1 MLDSVHVPSPKFSAE
16 IDHPGSINE
25 NDSRLLQM
33 EVDQQDQY
41 IGNKMDKNV
50 SFCGLEH
57 QIQYMDWI
65 IWIESFF
72 FIRFFLRYFW
82 RVGCFC
88 VCFCWCCF
96 FVDQKFAKAN
106 PGEV

>member
-1 MLDSVHVPSPKFSAE
+1 MSMLDSVHVPSPKFSAE
-16 IDHPGSINE
+16 IDHPGSIKE

-41 IGNKMDKNV
+41 IGNKMDKKV

-57 QIQYMDWI
+57 QIQFVDWI

-72 FIRFFLRYFW
+72 S
-82 RVGCFC
+82 
-88 VCFCWCCF
+88 
-96 FVDQKFAKAN
+96 
-106 PGEV
+106 